1 MESAGFGPSLGP
13 LKHLIDDIQ
22 YYTFPYTNITVCLL
36 LLRDGKGLIGM
47 SDLPVKDFT
56 TDESNAAALQD
67 ALVKLIRLECDQ
79 TDADSDSVPTINGEP
94 FEAVKGP
101 RPSK

>member
-1 MESAGFGPSLGP
+1 MCIRDSSFA
-13 LKHLIDDIQ
+13 
-22 YYTFPYTNITVCLL
+22 YTDFTVCLL
-36 LLRDGKGLIGM
+36 LLKDGTGLIGL

-56 TDESNAAALQD
+56 TEQRDAAARED
-67 ALVKLIRLECDQ
+67 ALVKLIHLRLNQ
-79 TDADSDSVPTINGEP
+79 TDADSDRVPTLNDEP